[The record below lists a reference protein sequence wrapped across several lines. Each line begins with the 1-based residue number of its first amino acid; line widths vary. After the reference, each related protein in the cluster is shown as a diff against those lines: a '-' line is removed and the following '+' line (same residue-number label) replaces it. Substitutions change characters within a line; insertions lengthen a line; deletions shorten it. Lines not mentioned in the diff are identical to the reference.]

1 MKRIFYLF
9 FLFSF
14 GEIVAQS
21 DTTIHY
27 LAFYNVENLFDP
39 ANDSLTQ
46 DDAFT
51 PDGLNRW
58 SYKRY
63 YKKSNNTAKVIL
75 AMGKGN
81 PPTIIGLAEIEN
93 DRVLQHLCRYSPL
106 KNYNYQFV
114 HYDSPDSRGIDV
126 ALLYRPDKI
135 TILHSE
141 PIPIVFPFEPQ
152 SRNRDMLYVKTQLP
166 NQDTLHIFINHWTS
180 RYGGLAQT
188 IAKRN
193 HYALTLRQKVDSI
206 FKQDLHANI
215 FIAGDFNDYPTDK
228 SMSQILNALSPNEKK
243 KKENGLYNLMLA
255 FSSLQNI
262 GSHKYEDFWGCLDQ
276 IVVSMS
282 LLSSKNS
289 LQVVEGKAEIFKEDF
304 MVEPDLKYGGD
315 KLFRTYLGPR
325 YIGGF
330 ADHLPVYIRLLE
342 IRKEAR

>member
-1 MKRIFYLF
+1 MKKIFYLLL
-9 FLFSF
+9 LFTL
-14 GEIVAQS
+14 GETAAQT
-21 DTTIHY
+21 DTTTHY
-27 LAFYNVENLFDP
+27 FAFYNVENLFHP
-39 ANDSLTQ
+39 SKDSLTQ

-63 YKKSNNTAKVIL
+63 YKKINNTAKVIL

-81 PPTIIGLAEIEN
+81 PPTVIGLAEIEN
-93 DRVLQHLCRYSPL
+93 DRVLQHLCHYSPL
-106 KNYNYQFV
+106 KKHDYQFI

-152 SRNRDMLYVKTQLP
+152 SRNRDMLYVKAQFA

-206 FKQDLHANI
+206 FELNQYAPI
-215 FIAGDFNDYPTDK
+215 FIAGDFNDYPTDE
-228 SMSQILNALSPNEKK
+228 SMSQFLNALPPDKK
-243 KKENGLYNLMLA
+243 KNEENSIYNLMLA

-276 IVVSMS
+276 IIVSGA

-289 LQVVEGKAEIFKEDF
+289 LQVAEGKAEIFKEDF
-304 MVEPDLKYGGD
+304 MIEPDLKYGGD
-315 KLFRTYLGPR
+315 KVFRTYLGPR

-330 ADHLPVYIRLLE
+330 ADHLPVYIQLWEL
-342 IRKEAR
+342 RK